1 MVYKCKLELS
11 GVRAPRNNLTPP
23 EGLFNFLNILLNF
36 TSFGIMSKPRCA
48 RTWVLVV
55 YDPLDQ
61 ETIETAVNLIPSHI
75 EHVSLPFEPN
85 YSLFKFYQ
93 VYIHFLYA
101 IIADRITPHLPFER
115 YELFPLHSDF
125 RSIKSDFDIP
135 NNPYCL
141 PFCPTKKTAN
151 G

>member
-1 MVYKCKLELS
+1 
-11 GVRAPRNNLTPP
+11 
-23 EGLFNFLNILLNF
+23 
-36 TSFGIMSKPRCA
+36 MSKPRCA

-61 ETIETAVNLIPSHI
+61 ETIETAVNLLPSQI
-75 EHVSLPFEPN
+75 EHVSLPYIPN
-85 YSLFKFYQ
+85 YSITTRPMYQ

-101 IIADRITPHLPFER
+101 IIADRITPHLNLKE

-141 PFCPTKKTAN
+141 PFCPTKKTT
-151 G
+151 